1 MEHYL
6 PSLSEPARRW
16 LRLAGLLA
24 ALAALCWLAYALRA
38 AFTPLLAAAAVAYVL
53 NPVVTWIERTRRAQ
67 RLSIVIVVFAGF
79 AAVVLGGGLCIGS
92 RTVAQLSDMQERF
105 PRYVQALGQWAEVI
119 QRHLRGTSQPAA
131 AETAAVA
138 ASQPAAVPAAP
149 WWPAVAPLLEQHG
162 IGVARAA
169 LGYLSRVASNA
180 LALVSLFVLVPVFT
194 FYFLWRFNDGVRAIR
209 DHLPLAQRDAIVSAV
224 STIDAAMANFFRG
237 RLIVCLAVAALT
249 GLGWTAVGVPFG
261 LPLGLVAGAL
271 NLVPFLS
278 LLVLPVA
285 LLAAYLGAMDAAVPW
300 LTPVLLTMGVY
311 MAVQTLESFLLSPWI
326 EGKSSGLHPLLIVV
340 ALLIGAELAGLLGL
354 LLAIPV
360 ASSLKTLAARLV
372 LPEIRRLAGQ
382 PLTTTAYPAPGTTD
396 VAAPPPAPTP
406 AATPPAAKDE
416 VAR

>member
-6 PSLSEPARRW
+6 PTLSEPARRW
-16 LRLAGLLA
+16 LRLAGWLA
-24 ALAALCWLAYALRA
+24 VLTALCWLAYALRA
-38 AFTPLLAAAAVAYVL
+38 AFTPLVAAAAVAYVL
-53 NPVVTWIERTRRAQ
+53 NPVVTWVERTRRAR
-67 RLSIVIVVFAGF
+67 RLSIVIVVFAAFG
-79 AAVVLGGGLCIGS
+79 ALVLGGGLYIGS
-92 RTVAQLSDMQERF
+92 RTVAQLAEMQEQF
-105 PRYVQALGQWAEVI
+105 PRYVRALGQWAEVV
-119 QRHLRGTSQPAA
+119 QRHLGGTSPPASEA
-131 AETAAVA
+131 DTAVDAT
-138 ASQPAAVPAAP
+138 QPAAVPAAP
-149 WWPAVAPLLEQHG
+149 WWPAVAPLIEQHG
-162 IGVARAA
+162 VGVARAA
-169 LGYLSRVASNA
+169 LGYLGRVASNA

-194 FYFLWRFNDGVRAIR
+194 FYFLWRFNDGVRAVR
-209 DHLPLAQRDAIVSAV
+209 DHLPSAQRDAIVSAV
-224 STIDAAMANFFRG
+224 RTIDTAIANFFRG
-237 RLIVCLAVAALT
+237 RLIVCLAVGALT

-261 LPLGLVAGAL
+261 LPLGLAAGAL

-311 MAVQTLESFLLSPWI
+311 MAVQALESFLLSPWI
-326 EGKSSGLHPLLIVV
+326 EGRSSGLHPLLIVV

-382 PLTTTAYPAPGTTD
+382 PTTACSAPGETD
-396 VAAPPPAPTP
+396 VAAPPPAPKP
-406 AATPPAAKDE
+406 SARPPTAQDE

>member
-1 MEHYL
+1 MELYL
-6 PSLSEPARRW
+6 PTLSEPARRW

-24 ALAALCWLAYALRA
+24 ALAAVCWLAYALRA
-38 AFTPLLAAAAVAYVL
+38 AFTPLVAAAAIAYVL
-53 NPVVTWIERTRRAQ
+53 NPLVTWVERTRRAQ

-79 AAVVLGGGLCIGS
+79 GVVVLGGGLYIGS
-92 RTVAQLSDMQERF
+92 RTVAQLSDVQERF

-119 QRHLRGTSQPAA
+119 QRRLGGTSQPAA
-131 AETAAVA
+131 AETVAVA
-138 ASQPAAVPAAP
+138 ASRPAGVPAAP
-149 WWPAVAPLLEQHG
+149 WWPAVAPLVEQHG

-169 LGYLSRVASNA
+169 LGYLGRVASNV

-237 RLIVCLAVAALT
+237 RLIVCLVVAALT

-261 LPLGLVAGAL
+261 LPLGLAAGAL

-278 LLVLPVA
+278 LLMLPAA
-285 LLAAYLGAMDAAVPW
+285 LLAAYLGAMDAAMPW

-311 MAVQTLESFLLSPWI
+311 MAVQALESFLLSPWI

-340 ALLIGAELAGLLGL
+340 ALLIGAELAGLLGM

-382 PLTTTAYPAPGTTD
+382 PTTADSAPGATQ

-406 AATPPAAKDE
+406 AATSPADKDE

>member
-1 MEHYL
+1 MEPYL
-6 PSLSEPARRW
+6 PTLSEPARRW

-24 ALAALCWLAYALRA
+24 ALAAACWLAYALRA
-38 AFTPLLAAAAVAYVL
+38 AFTPLVAAAAIAYVL

-79 AAVVLGGGLCIGS
+79 GVVVLGGGLYIGS
-92 RTVAQLSDMQERF
+92 RTVAQLSDVQERF

-119 QRHLRGTSQPAA
+119 QRHLGGASQPVA
-131 AETAAVA
+131 AETVGVA
-138 ASQPAAVPAAP
+138 ATQSAAAPAAP
-149 WWPAVAPLLEQHG
+149 WWPAVAPLVEQHG

-169 LGYLSRVASNA
+169 LGYLGRVASNV

-194 FYFLWRFNDGVRAIR
+194 FYFLWRFNDGVRAVR

-237 RLIVCLAVAALT
+237 RLIVCLVVAALT

-261 LPLGLVAGAL
+261 LPLGLAAGVL

-278 LLVLPVA
+278 LLALPAA
-285 LLAAYLGAMDAAVPW
+285 LLAAYLGAMDAAVLW

-311 MAVQTLESFLLSPWI
+311 MAVQALESFLLSPWI

-340 ALLIGAELAGLLGL
+340 ALLIGAELAGLLGM

-382 PLTTTAYPAPGTTD
+382 PATAYSAPGATQ

-406 AATPPAAKDE
+406 LATPPPGKDE